1 MDQIRTSSLR
11 SRIVAFACA
20 FAMLLGIGALAG
32 ASPSTALAGSGSPK
46 SGVLKGN
53 PTNKRLAT
61 EFLRLLKAEDTAG
74 LKRFLDP
81 AFLLQRANGEYL
93 TKPQYLADPSVVED
107 FRVRGIVGKRSGN
120 VRVIRFEANNI
131 QTIDGIPVPAAWIP
145 RISTF
150 TKASGSWRLISHA
163 NFTEP
168 VAS

>member
-1 MDQIRTSSLR
+1 
-11 SRIVAFACA
+11 
-20 FAMLLGIGALAG
+20 MLLGLSVLAG
-32 ASPSTALAGSGSPK
+32 PVTANAAKASAPK
-46 SGVLKGN
+46 PGLLKGN

-61 EFLRLLKAEDTAG
+61 EFLRLLKTKDQAG

-107 FRVRGIVGKRSGN
+107 FRVRGVVGKRAGN

-131 QTIDGIPVPAAWIP
+131 QTIDGVPVPAAWIP

-150 TKASGSWRLISHA
+150 TKASGAWRLIGHA
-163 NFTEP
+163 NFTDP
-168 VAS
+168 VAT

>member
-1 MDQIRTSSLR
+1 MKF
-11 SRIVAFACA
+11 SRAADMRRKLITIACA
-20 FAMLLGIGALAG
+20 MAILLGLGVLAG
-32 ASPSTALAGSGSPK
+32 PVTANAAQTSAAK

-81 AFLLQRANGEYL
+81 AFLLQRASGEYL
-93 TKPQYLADPSVVED
+93 TKSQYLADPSVVED
-107 FRVRGIVGKRSGN
+107 FRVRGVVGKRSGK

-131 QTIDGIPVPAAWIP
+131 QTIDGVPVPAAWIP

-150 TKASGSWRLISHA
+150 SKESGAWRLIGHA

-168 VAS
+168 VAI